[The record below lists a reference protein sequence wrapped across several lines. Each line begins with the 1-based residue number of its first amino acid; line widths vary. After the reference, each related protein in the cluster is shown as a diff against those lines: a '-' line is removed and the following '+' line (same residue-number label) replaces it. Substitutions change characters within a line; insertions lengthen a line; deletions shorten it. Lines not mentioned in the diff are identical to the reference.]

1 MFVEV
6 TGLIQAND
14 GCVSVYGLNRAL
26 MCESIGYFERNY
38 EQQKTNK
45 LLANR

>member
-6 TGLIQAND
+6 TGLIQADD
-14 GCVSVYGLNRAL
+14 GCVRVHGLNRAL
-26 MCESIGYFERNY
+26 MRESKGYFERNY